1 MLYADTT
8 STAGGENLCPRC
20 GGSVFQAE
28 EIVEKG
34 LSYHKRQ
41 CYQLYLLETCTFF
54 YKKSHEIFK
63 KINFHSVVYIKMELK
78 VGIMP

>member
-41 CYQLYLLETCTFF
+41 CYQLYQLENCNSF
-54 YKKSHEIFK
+54 FK
-63 KINFHSVVYIKMELK
+63 KAMKSIYGFFPKATILH
-78 VGIMP
+78 

>member
-1 MLYADTT
+1 METISRPKSPMLYADTT

-41 CYQLYLLETCTFF
+41 CYQLCL
-54 YKKSHEIFK
+54 FK
-63 KINFHSVVYIKMELK
+63 T
-78 VGIMP
+78 

>member
-54 YKKSHEIFK
+54 FK
-63 KINFHSVVYIKMELK
+63 KAIHQILVLDLNFKKLNFHWVLQN
-78 VGIMP
+78 